1 MKEAGSEAE
10 LVTRAVTA
18 ARGTMERVASA
29 WKTYNDCMTSL
40 QTWLAQKMHSHGQ
53 NPLAE
58 TQVTALFKDF
68 VHEKLKKIPLYMKS
82 SILNMQ

>member
-10 LVTRAVTA
+10 LVTQAVTA

-53 NPLAE
+53 NPLAG
-58 TQVTALFKDF
+58 TQVTSALFEDF
-68 VHEKLKKIPLYMKS
+68 VHEKKLKKIPLYEV
-82 SILNMQ
+82 